1 MIEIADLR
9 DCAPSGLFYGGRV
22 GQKEGILIEGE
33 PWIAKYPRT
42 TRDLVGKHLP
52 SYTSSPVS
60 EYLGSHIFEL
70 LGIPVHETML
80 GYRAGKIVCACRD
93 FTFPNARL
101 FEFKEIKNAL
111 SDDNAGFGSAPA
123 DGEVI
128 LLGDVLAAIETSDL
142 LRRVPGVRERFWDM
156 FVVDAFVKNPDRN
169 NGNWGVLMT
178 APMAYELAP
187 VYDMGSSLFSKCS
200 PSVAARRLGDEE
212 AEHEDAF
219 GTNVSCYRLPD
230 GEGASVAIHPF
241 EYMAKTSNP
250 DLTAAI
256 KRFAAAVDMSAID
269 ALIDSVLEEAY
280 GVVLLS
286 ESMREEHKRLLRK
299 RLEEG
304 ILPLL

>member
-1 MIEIADLR
+1 MKNGHMVEETLENSDLYFK
-9 DCAPSGLFYGGRV
+9 AEE
-22 GQKEGILIEGE
+22 EGWSTFCKGAAVTLQPIGE
-33 PWIAKYPRT
+33 
-42 TRDLVGKHLP
+42 
-52 SYTSSPVS
+52 SSVN
-60 EYLGSHIFEL
+60 
-70 LGIPVHETML
+70 
-80 GYRAGKIVCACRD
+80 VCAKTGVFATGETD
-93 FTFPNARL
+93 T
-101 FEFKEIKNAL
+101 AL
-111 SDDNAGFGSAPA
+111 MALMNHLGGWIQKVGVYGFSP

-156 FVVDAFVKNPDRN
+156 FVADAFIKNPDRN

-178 APMAYELAP
+178 APMTYELAP
-187 VYDMGSSLFSKCS
+187 VYDMGSSLFSKRS
-200 PSVAARRLGDEE
+200 PSVAAHRLGDEE
-212 AEHEDAF
+212 AEREDAF

-230 GEGASVAIHPF
+230 GEGGSVAIHPF

-269 ALIDSVLEEAY
+269 ALIDSVPEEAY
-280 GVVLLS
+280 GIVLLS
-286 ESMREEHKRLLRK
+286 DSMRAEHKRLLRK